1 MAAWNI
7 VLGDFQE
14 AHDPDQ
20 QHKDVEAVF
29 RVAEA
34 ERGANGRKGCK
45 PLQADRRRSD
55 GAKLDRREGE
65 DRNGEYEQPS
75 DPAEKDLGC
84 HVERLTRLC
93 RARAW
98 PFWVSDAANRV

>member
-1 MAAWNI
+1 MINAPMASGEHGKSYSEEGAGCLHHTIRQAAMAARNI

-34 ERGANGRKGCK
+34 KRGSNGHKGRK
-45 PLQADRRRSD
+45 PL
-55 GAKLDRREGE
+55 
-65 DRNGEYEQPS
+65 
-75 DPAEKDLGC
+75 
-84 HVERLTRLC
+84 
-93 RARAW
+93 
-98 PFWVSDAANRV
+98 